1 MKMKFKE
8 FRELPIESLT
18 IEERFALLGGC
29 CLTII
34 LFLVA
39 FVVILI
45 VENFSLRKELR
56 EERENHAPADTTVVT
71 EETGDRRLSD
81 WQVLLLGVAMTE
93 SEFYPTARGKNDDW
107 GILQLTPI
115 YVEEAN
121 RVTGEER
128 WSHEDAWSVRESLE
142 IFNAVQEHRNP
153 EGDLSKAIRLHNKAP
168 WYEGRV
174 TDRMAFV
181 RRYEAMRAE
190 VVDYY
195 GGQ

>member
-1 MKMKFKE
+1 MKFKSIRDIPE
-8 FRELPIESLT
+8 EPLT
-18 IEERFALLGGC
+18 TEECFVLLGGC
-29 CLTII
+29 CFMII
-34 LFLVA
+34 LLLVVFIGIFIA
-39 FVVILI
+39 
-45 VENFSLRKELR
+45 ENLCLRKELR
-56 EERENHAPADTTVVT
+56 EERENHVPADTTAVT

-93 SEFYPTARGKNDDW
+93 SEFHSTARGKNDDW

-121 RVTGEER
+121 RVTGEAR
-128 WSHEDAWSVRESLE
+128 WSHEDAWNVRESLE

-174 TDRMAFV
+174 TDCMAFV

-195 GGQ
+195 GKQ

>member
-1 MKMKFKE
+1 MKFKCIRDIPE
-8 FRELPIESLT
+8 EPLT
-18 IEERFALLGGC
+18 KEERFALLGGC
-29 CLTII
+29 CLMII
-34 LFLVA
+34 LFLAV
-39 FVVILI
+39 FTVILI
-45 VENFSLRKELR
+45 ADNFCLRKKLR
-56 EERENHAPADTTVVT
+56 EERENHTPADTTVVT
-71 EETGDRRLSD
+71 EETGDQRLSD

-93 SEFYPTARGKNDDW
+93 SEFYPTAQGNNDDW

-121 RVTGEER
+121 RVTGEAR
-128 WSHEDAWSVRESLE
+128 WSHEDAWSISRSLE
-142 IFNAVQEHRNP
+142 IFNAVQAHHNP

-174 TDRMAFV
+174 NDRMAFV

-195 GGQ
+195 GEQ

>member
-1 MKMKFKE
+1 MKFKSIRDISE
-8 FRELPIESLT
+8 EPLT
-18 IEERFALLGGC
+18 LKERFAIFSVC
-29 CLTII
+29 CFMII
-34 LFLVA
+34 LLLVV
-39 FVVILI
+39 FIGILI
-45 VENFSLRKELR
+45 AENFCLCKELR
-56 EERENHAPADTTVVT
+56 KERENHVPTDTAVIT
-71 EETGDRRLSD
+71 EEAGDRRLSD

-93 SEFYPTARGKNDDW
+93 SDFYPTARGKNDDW

-121 RVTGEER
+121 RVTGEAR

-168 WYEGRV
+168 WYEERV
-174 TDRMAFV
+174 TDRIAFV

-195 GGQ
+195 AGRQ

>member
-1 MKMKFKE
+1 MKLKSIRDIPE
-8 FRELPIESLT
+8 EPLT
-18 IEERFALLGGC
+18 TEERFAILGGC
-29 CLTII
+29 CFTIM
-34 LFLVA
+34 LFLVV
-39 FVVILI
+39 FTGILI
-45 VENFSLRKELR
+45 VENLCLRKELR
-56 EERENHAPADTTVVT
+56 KERENHVPANTTVVN

-115 YVEEAN
+115 YVDEAN

-128 WSHEDAWSVRESLE
+128 WSHEDAWSIRESLE

-174 TDRMAFV
+174 NDRMAFV
-181 RRYEAMRAE
+181 RRYEALRAE
-190 VVDYY
+190 VVNYY
-195 GGQ
+195 GGR

>member
-1 MKMKFKE
+1 MKFKSIRDIPE
-8 FRELPIESLT
+8 EPLT
-18 IEERFALLGGC
+18 AEEYFALLCGY

-34 LFLVA
+34 VFLVV

-45 VENFSLRKELR
+45 AESLCILKELR
-56 EERENHAPADTTVVT
+56 EERENHAPEDTTVVT

-121 RVTGEER
+121 RVTGEAR

-142 IFNAVQEHRNP
+142 IFNTVQEHRNP

-174 TDRMAFV
+174 TDHMEFV

-195 GGQ
+195 GRR

>member
-1 MKMKFKE
+1 MKFKSIRDIPE
-8 FRELPIESLT
+8 EPLT

-29 CLTII
+29 CFTII
-34 LFLVA
+34 LLLVV
-39 FVVILI
+39 FMGILI
-45 VENFSLRKELR
+45 AKNLCLRKELR
-56 EERENHAPADTTVVT
+56 EERENHAPADTTVVA
-71 EETGDRRLSD
+71 EETDDRRLSD

-121 RVTGEER
+121 RVTGEAR
-128 WSHEDAWSVRESLE
+128 WSHEDAWSVRESLK
-142 IFNAVQEHRNP
+142 IFNAVQEYHNP
-153 EGDLSKAIRLHNKAP
+153 DGDFSKAIRLHNKAP

-174 TDRMAFV
+174 IDRMAFV

-195 GGQ
+195 RGRQ